1 MLFTDV
7 EGSTRLLGELGAV
20 GYAAILREQQGLI
33 REVAAEHD
41 GIEVDTQGD
50 AFFLVFR
57 SARSAV
63 ACAQSAQE
71 LLAKTSV
78 RVRMGLHTGEALLVD
93 GQYVGMDVHRAARI
107 GAAGHGAQVLLS
119 PTTMAL
125 LEPNSFLL
133 RDLGQHRLKDLSDP
147 IRLYQLGTADFPPLK
162 TLHRTNL
169 PVPATPFVGRTR
181 ELETVIRHA
190 TDPSVQLL
198 TLTGRAVP
206 ARRDSRSRQPAS

>member
-1 MLFTDV
+1 MPITTDLVPRSATSYAPYVWGSLPTGTVTMLFTDV

-41 GIEVDTQGD
+41 GIEVDNQGD

-107 GAAGHGAQVLLS
+107 GAAGHGAQVL
-119 PTTMAL
+119 
-125 LEPNSFLL
+125 
-133 RDLGQHRLKDLSDP
+133 Q
-147 IRLYQLGTADFPPLK
+147 I
-162 TLHRTNL
+162 
-169 PVPATPFVGRTR
+169 
-181 ELETVIRHA
+181 
-190 TDPSVQLL
+190 
-198 TLTGRAVP
+198 GRASC
-206 ARRDSRSRQPAS
+206 RE